1 MERVWNNRAV
11 GGRSTGAPSQRRRK
25 GIDNVTSLGIDRD
38 RYERDGFEVVPSL
51 CTPDE
56 VTGLRGVCDRLL
68 ADHRPAGADG
78 PYALAVLHEPV
89 ESELIELVA
98 RARPVAEFLLTGEVD
113 LTFVL
118 LHGVTET
125 ADGGRGWH
133 QALAYNRL
141 PYSPRGTSVPLDEIE
156 LLVVLEDV
164 TAAEMALMF
173 APGYHVLPMLEHRRV
188 PGHAYSFELVDPSR
202 QLLLHEV
209 VPVPLHPGDAVAYT
223 LGTPHSCIYAR
234 GAEVQFLR
242 IGFRVR
248 SVGVDDDAA
257 ARLTG

>member
-1 MERVWNNRAV
+1 VWNNRAV
-11 GGRSTGAPSQRRRK
+11 GGRSTGAASQHRGE

-38 RYERDGFEVVPSL
+38 RYERDGFEVVASL

-56 VTGLRGVCDRLL
+56 VAGLRAVCDQLL
-68 ADHRPAGADG
+68 ADHRPAGTDD
-78 PYALAVLHEPV
+78 PYALAVLHEPAEPELLALV
-89 ESELIELVA
+89 ERA
-98 RARPVAEFLLTGEVD
+98 RAVAEFLLTGEVD
-113 LTFVL
+113 PTFVL
-118 LHGVTET
+118 LHAVTET
-125 ADGGRGWH
+125 ADRGRGWH

-156 LLVVLEDV
+156 VLVVLEEV

-188 PGHAYSFELVDPSR
+188 PSHAYTFELVDPTR
-202 QLLLHEV
+202 QLLLHEA

-234 GAEVQFLR
+234 DAEVQFLR
-242 IGFRVR
+242 VGFRVR
-248 SVGVDDDAA
+248 SVGADDDAA
-257 ARLTG
+257 ARLAG